1 MPVKFADHR
10 RSLRWRKALAARAP
24 RVFLGA
30 AAFESTIMKFDP
42 PPSPDRVWL
51 ASYPPGVPAE
61 IDWRATPSLKHLLE
75 RSCRRFADKPAFT
88 SLGVT
93 LTYHELDRHSRNFA
107 AFLQQVLGLA
117 RGDRVAVMLPNSL
130 QHPVTVLGALRAGMT
145 VVNVNPLYTAAELR
159 HQLQDSG
166 AAAIVVLENFAH
178 TVQEARDGTPLR
190 HVVVT
195 QIGDL
200 FPARKRWAVNFAVR
214 RIKRAVPP
222 FELADAWPLRD
233 ALERGGLQAPADVE
247 LGPQDVAF
255 IQYTGGT
262 TGRPKGAV
270 LTHGNLVANVE
281 QVIAWVGGLLKDG
294 EETVITAL
302 PLYHVFALT
311 ANLLVFLRLGG
322 RNVLIPDP
330 RDMKRFVGV
339 LKHTPFTAITGVNT
353 LFNALM
359 KAPGFD
365 EVAAARRGRVKI
377 AVAGG
382 MALQAAVSDRWQ
394 RAMGQ
399 PLIEG
404 YGLSETSPIVC
415 ANRVDTQ
422 SCNGKLGL
430 PVPSTEVAILDDDGA
445 PLPLGATGEI
455 GVRGPQ
461 VMRGYW
467 NKPQET
473 AEVLTADGWLRTGDI
488 GRMDRD
494 GYVEFVD
501 RKKDI
506 IVVSGM
512 KAYPQEIDDAVRLHP
527 GVEDAAA
534 IGVPDAHSGEAVML
548 FVVRRDPGLTEAALR
563 RHCEE
568 HLAPYKRPRHI
579 EFRQEL
585 PRTAIGKVLRRQ
597 LKDEVTRAAT

>member
-1 MPVKFADHR
+1 MKID
-10 RSLRWRKALAARAP
+10 ALSQP
-24 RVFLGA
+24 
-30 AAFESTIMKFDP
+30 EP
-42 PPSPDRVWL
+42 VWL

-61 IDWRATPSLKHLLE
+61 VDWRATRSLKQLLE
-75 RSCRRFADKPAFT
+75 RSCARFADRPAFT
-88 SLGVT
+88 SLGVSMSFR
-93 LTYHELDRHSRNFA
+93 ELDEHSRAFG
-107 AFLQQVLGLA
+107 AFLQHTLGLA
-117 RGDRVAVMLPNSL
+117 KGERVAVMLPNTL
-130 QHPVTVLGALRAGMT
+130 QHPVAVMGALRAGMT

-178 TVQEARDGTPLR
+178 TVQEARPGTPLR

-200 FPARKRWAVNFAVR
+200 FPVRKRWLINFAVR
-214 RIKRAVPP
+214 HVKHAVPP
-222 FELADAWPLRD
+222 YALDGAWSIRD
-233 ALERGGLQAPADVE
+233 ALERGTSHGLHEVDI
-247 LGPQDVAF
+247 GPDDVAF

-281 QVIAWVGGLLKDG
+281 QVVAWIGALLKEG

-322 RNVLIPDP
+322 CNVLIPDP
-330 RDMKRFVGV
+330 RDMKRFMAV
-339 LKHTPFTAITGVNT
+339 LKRTPFTAITGVNT

-365 EVAAARRGRVKI
+365 EVAASRRGKVKI

-382 MALQAAVSDRWQ
+382 MALQGAVAERWRQ
-394 RAMGQ
+394 AMGQ
-399 PLIEG
+399 PVIEG

-415 ANRVDTQ
+415 ANRVDTMAF
-422 SCNGKLGL
+422 SGKLGL
-430 PVPSTEVAILDDDGA
+430 PVPSTEVAILDDDGV
-445 PLPLGATGEI
+445 PQPLGSTGEI

-467 NKPQET
+467 NKPKET
-473 AEVLTADGWLRTGDI
+473 AEVITADGWLRTGDI
-488 GRMDRD
+488 GRMGPD

-512 KAYPQEIDDAVRLHP
+512 KAFPQEIDDAVRLHP
-527 GVEDAAA
+527 DVEDAAA
-534 IGVPDAHSGEAVML
+534 VGVPDEHSGEAVML
-548 FVVRRDPGLTEAALR
+548 FVVRRNPALTEDAVRL
-563 RHCEE
+563 HCEQ
-568 HLAPYKRPRHI
+568 HLAAYKRPKHI
-579 EFRQEL
+579 EFRKEL
-585 PRTAIGKVLRRQ
+585 PRTPIGKVLRRQ
-597 LKDEVTRAAT
+597 LKDEAIKSAAAEACA